1 MPGRINSIPCYKSCN
16 AMPANATKWAQ
27 FCVPKK
33 GEFFLPGYFCCRCVS
48 RLRHFFHSGGPGTGP
63 LYSLTENPCRT
74 LIFVY
79 ICSPQALVA
88 ELVDAH
94 DSKSCA
100 FGRGGSIPS
109 WGTRKSNPKGLLFC
123 FILLLSHP
131 QIASFYCLWHS
142 AIQVTNPGCAPPL

>member
-1 MPGRINSIPCYKSCN
+1 MQCSPMQLRGTN
-16 AMPANATKWAQ
+16 
-27 FCVPKK
+27 FGVPKK
-33 GEFFLPGYFCCRCVS
+33 GEFLLPGYFCCRCKPPKA
-48 RLRHFFHSGGPGTGP
+48 FFYTAGPGTGP

-109 WGTRKSNPKGLLFC
+109 WGTNGEFLFFKGEFPV
-123 FILLLSHP
+123 FFLSKTR
-131 QIASFYCLWHS
+131 AAA
-142 AIQVTNPGCAPPL
+142 AIEKIIVLTLVVR